1 MPLKKKKCHPDNAVD
16 LNLFIFCRW
25 SNIPKP
31 STYHLAHKNLC
42 LSTDQQR
49 PLPAHFQTRPRGG
62 KSSYCPPEQTSE
74 VANTMCEVVG
84 GGERGPM
91 GARAVLTRLKL
102 VFPRLLSC
110 CLSIAHSDSRQLK
123 FLFEDVLLLDCV
135 PILREPTHCYWCN
148 WYLMPSQKLFLTIQ
162 EAR

>member
-1 MPLKKKKCHPDNAVD
+1 MKSYTKTID
-16 LNLFIFCRW
+16 
-25 SNIPKP
+25 IPP
-31 STYHLAHKNLC
+31 SPQNLC
-42 LSTDQQR
+42 FSTDQQR
-49 PLPAHFQTRPRGG
+49 PPPAPFQTPQRGG

-91 GARAVLTRLKL
+91 GAGAVLTRLKL

-123 FLFEDVLLLDCV
+123 FLFEDVLLL
-135 PILREPTHCYWCN
+135 YQ
-148 WYLMPSQKLFLTIQ
+148 S
-162 EAR
+162 

>member
-1 MPLKKKKCHPDNAVD
+1 MTHFFENISSKLERTTGARSTCKTCWTYVKHMVSLMVFQLQDAIEWICRPDNTVD
-16 LNLFIFCRW
+16 LNLFIFCQW
-25 SNIPKP
+25 SHIPKP

-49 PLPAHFQTRPRGG
+49 PLPAHFQTPPRGG

-84 GGERGPM
+84 GGERGPI

-102 VFPRLLSC
+102 VFPRFFYG
-110 CLSIAHSDSRQLK
+110 CLSIAQPNSRQLK
-123 FLFEDVLLLDCV
+123 FL
-135 PILREPTHCYWCN
+135 
-148 WYLMPSQKLFLTIQ
+148 
-162 EAR
+162 

>member
-1 MPLKKKKCHPDNAVD
+1 
-16 LNLFIFCRW
+16 
-25 SNIPKP
+25 
-31 STYHLAHKNLC
+31 
-42 LSTDQQR
+42 
-49 PLPAHFQTRPRGG
+49 
-62 KSSYCPPEQTSE
+62 
-74 VANTMCEVVG
+74 MCEVVG

-135 PILREPTHCYWCN
+135 PILREPIDKDYHR
-148 WYLMPSQKLFLTIQ
+148 YLMPSQKLFLTIK

>member
-1 MPLKKKKCHPDNAVD
+1 MPLNKYVIPTIQS
-16 LNLFIFCRW
+16 NLSVFILSMKSYTKTIDISPRPQNVCV
-25 SNIPKP
+25 
-31 STYHLAHKNLC
+31 
-42 LSTDQQR
+42 STDQQR
-49 PLPAHFQTRPRGG
+49 PLPADFQTPPRGG

-74 VANTMCEVVG
+74 VANTMCELVG

-135 PILREPTHCYWCN
+135 PILREPTHCY
-148 WYLMPSQKLFLTIQ
+148 
-162 EAR
+162 

>member
-1 MPLKKKKCHPDNAVD
+1 MPLNKYVIPTIQS
-16 LNLFIFCRW
+16 NLSVFIL
-25 SNIPKP
+25 SMKSYTKTIDIPP
-31 STYHLAHKNLC
+31 SPQNLC
-42 LSTDQQR
+42 FSIDQQR
-49 PLPAHFQTRPRGG
+49 PPPAPFQTPPRGG

-74 VANTMCEVVG
+74 VANTMCELVG

-123 FLFEDVLLLDCV
+123 FVFLLDCV
-135 PILREPTHCYWCN
+135 PILREHTHCY
-148 WYLMPSQKLFLTIQ
+148 
-162 EAR
+162 

>member
-1 MPLKKKKCHPDNAVD
+1 MKSYTKTID
-16 LNLFIFCRW
+16 
-25 SNIPKP
+25 IPP
-31 STYHLAHKNLC
+31 SPQNLC
-42 LSTDQQR
+42 FSTDQQR
-49 PLPAHFQTRPRGG
+49 PLPAHFQTPPRGG

-123 FLFEDVLLLDCV
+123 FLFEDVLLLYQSWGN
-135 PILREPTHCYWCN
+135 LRIVIDKDYH
-148 WYLMPSQKLFLTIQ
+148 WYLMPSQKESHLACGEHQATNGLTHLFYYHRFFSGFQ
-162 EAR
+162 